1 MTDVTASPTASPSLT
16 PTADL
21 TSIDPSLVS
30 PSSLALMKQQ
40 ENNKES
46 NAIVAADDKAK
57 LKILVSFI
65 FPEIRLWV
73 KNQKK
78 IME

>member
-1 MTDVTASPTASPSLT
+1 MTDVTASPTAFPSLT
-16 PTADL
+16 PTAVL

-57 LKILVSFI
+57 LKNSVSCMFSG
-65 FPEIRLWV
+65 E
-73 KNQKK
+73 
-78 IME
+78 